1 MKLGLESL
9 KPAVAS
15 TSGSVDIS
23 DCFYQLMLVAECDH
37 VLQELTNRYE
47 VLDTISNT
55 IKQYGV
61 TESLS
66 FMYGENFSGS
76 SSMESETEE
85 AKHGVLRRIWE
96 TIKRWLANIV
106 RFVRSLFNRTSKI
119 ITRLEEI
126 KEHAGSYELPI
137 SVYTIGT
144 RLSAAVIDRE
154 IRDLFDE
161 KFSKEK
167 QASMSDVEKAKLFS
181 EFKRELSAKYT
192 DSAISKKIT
201 VSSESQLVAYVD
213 ALIRLFHDIENWKSR
228 VKGISFEDAETGSQK
243 VELTVMKA
251 LVPIACFVM
260 SKLGITLFHHLNSQ
274 LKKRSNKNNA

>member
-23 DCFYQLMLVAECDH
+23 DCFYPLMLVAECDH

-119 ITRLEEI
+119 IARLEDI
-126 KEHAGSYELPI
+126 KKNAGAYEFPI

-144 RLSAAVIDRE
+144 RFSGEVVK
-154 IRDLFDE
+154 RDVQALFDE
-161 KFSKEK
+161 MFSKDEYNAMS
-167 QASMSDVEKAKLFS
+167 ASERAKMFSDFR
-181 EFKRELSAKYT
+181 RELHDKYI
-192 DSAISKKIT
+192 DSVSKKLT
-201 VSSESQLVAYVD
+201 LATETQLSAYVD
-213 ALIRLFHDIENWKSR
+213 ELLSLFHDIEKWKSN
-228 VKGISFEDAETGSQK
+228 VKDISIGDAETGAQK
-243 VELTVMKA
+243 VRIVVEKA
-251 LVPIACFVM
+251 LVPISCFLL
-260 SKLGITLFHHLNSQ
+260 SKIGITIFHHLNSQ
-274 LKKRSNKNNA
+274 LKKRSDMNE